1 MEWREGGVEEEE
13 RKKGRGGGKGRR
25 EEEEEEE
32 EEEVYSKLTQ
42 RTKRWTPSATAL
54 PGCRRRD
61 LVFLPQ
67 RS

>member
-1 MEWREGGVEEEE
+1 MEEEE

-25 EEEEEEE
+25 EEE